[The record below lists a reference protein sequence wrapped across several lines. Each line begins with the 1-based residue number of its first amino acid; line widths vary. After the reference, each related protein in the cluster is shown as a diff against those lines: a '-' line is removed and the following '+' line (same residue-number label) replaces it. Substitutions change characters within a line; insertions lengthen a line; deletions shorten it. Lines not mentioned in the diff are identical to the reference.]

1 MTDTGTMP
9 VKEGMEDTMTE
20 KKSSVGRPRVAWV
33 LLLLVAGLA
42 ALPAPVGAVSL
53 RVGDRAPEITGERW
67 INSPPLSIAGLRG
80 RVVFIEFWTF
90 G

>member
-1 MTDTGTMP
+1 MKDAGTRP
-9 VKEGMEDTMTE
+9 GKEGLQDTMMQ
-20 KKSSVGRPRVAWV
+20 KKPWMGRPRVAWP

>member
-1 MTDTGTMP
+1 MD
-9 VKEGMEDTMTE
+9 
-20 KKSSVGRPRVAWV
+20 RRCVALA
-33 LLLLVAGLA
+33 LLLVVAGLA
-42 ALPAPVGAVSL
+42 ALPAPAGAFSL

-67 INSPPLSIAGLRG
+67 INSPPLSIAELRG